1 MPKRVRTPNCTH
13 VSMDRIYGQ
22 DQQCYVCGREPSIG
36 FLYECRQ
43 DCSSPSLHDLLSATA
58 DTETTRAASPLR
70 SELENV
76 GLSESVI
83 RTAEQGHYTC
93 TQLEILKIQKLD
105 LKQIIED
112 SIQGS
117 QINDVVARLAA
128 FASTPSNNDGA
139 MNSRP
144 RDVVSASI
152 LHTVKPRNETD
163 TT

>member
-13 VSMDRIYGQ
+13 VDMDRIHGR

-43 DCSSPSLHDLLSATA
+43 DCSSPSLYDSL
-58 DTETTRAASPLR
+58 AAAEGGDVARPKSPLR
-70 SELENV
+70 SELEDI

-83 RTAEQGHYTC
+83 RTAEQGQYTSAQLKVLK
-93 TQLEILKIQKLD
+93 TQKQD

-128 FASTPSNNDGA
+128 FASAPSYNDGTI
-139 MNSRP
+139 NSKTK
-144 RDVVSASI
+144 DAVSTSR
-152 LHTVKPRNETD
+152 L
-163 TT
+163 